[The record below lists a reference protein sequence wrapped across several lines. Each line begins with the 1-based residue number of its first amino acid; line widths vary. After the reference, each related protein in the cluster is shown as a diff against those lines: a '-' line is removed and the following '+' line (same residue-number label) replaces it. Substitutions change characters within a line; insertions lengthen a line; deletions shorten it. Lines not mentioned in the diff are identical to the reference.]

1 MAKVTIPKYS
11 LGEEI
16 INSITHG
23 IGALL
28 FIPFTIM
35 LIIKTNTMAGVITS
49 LVFGFFAIVLYV
61 CSFIYHALSPR
72 ITGKKVLRVI
82 DHCNVLL
89 MVAGTYTP
97 ICICLFKGT
106 LGWVLFSIIW
116 IITIIAV
123 TLTAI
128 NLEKYNWLSAVSNL
142 IVGWG
147 SLFLI
152 KVLYNLVGASGL
164 FFLITGGVLYSIGA
178 ILYALGKKKKY
189 MHSVFHV
196 FVLVASIFHFLFIY
210 LYCI

>member
-1 MAKVTIPKYS
+1 MTKVTIPKYS

-49 LVFGFFAIVLYV
+49 LVFGFFAILLYV
-61 CSFIYHALSPR
+61 CSCIYHALSPR

-116 IITIIAV
+116 IITIFAV

-128 NLEKYNWLSAVSNL
+128 NLEKFNWLSAVSNL

>member
-1 MAKVTIPKYS
+1 
-11 LGEEI
+11 
-16 INSITHG
+16 
-23 IGALL
+23 
-28 FIPFTIM
+28 
-35 LIIKTNTMAGVITS
+35 
-49 LVFGFFAIVLYV
+49 
-61 CSFIYHALSPR
+61 
-72 ITGKKVLRVI
+72 
-82 DHCNVLL
+82 

-106 LGWVLFSIIW
+106 LGWILFSIIW
-116 IITIIAV
+116 IITIFAV

-128 NLEKYNWLSAVSNL
+128 NLEKFNWLSAVSNL